1 MAHSTESRES
11 NHRTTTIRPA
21 SLADATAIAELGV
34 HVFSVTF
41 GHSVEPHELQAF
53 LDESYSLSAISKDL
67 NNPNKDTIIATDSNG
82 DILGFAMLTRG
93 SSEPCVAHLDGSV
106 ELQRIYLYPKAHG
119 TGAGK
124 LLAGRLEE
132 MARDQGYEYIWLGVW
147 EENFRAK
154 KAYEKWGYKTCGTHD
169 FVVGSVVQ
177 TDDIMVKKL

>member
-1 MAHSTESRES
+1 MAKPLDNQEGSRQ
-11 NHRTTTIRPA
+11 TTTVRPA
-21 SLADATAIAELGV
+21 NLADATAIAALGV

-53 LDESYSLSAISKDL
+53 LDESYSLEAINKDL
-67 NNPNKDTIIATDSNG
+67 KDTKKDTILAIDSTG

-93 SSEPCVAHLDGSV
+93 SSEPCLAHLDGLV

-124 LLAGRLEE
+124 LLADSLET
-132 MARDQGYEYIWLGVW
+132 MARDEGFKYIWLGVW
-147 EENFRAK
+147 EENHRAK
-154 KAYEKWGYKTCGTHD
+154 KAYEKWGYKACGTHD
-169 FVVGSVVQ
+169 FVVGSVTQ

>member
-1 MAHSTESRES
+1 MAKPLDNQAGNR
-11 NHRTTTIRPA
+11 RTTTIRPA
-21 SLADATAIAELGV
+21 SLADASEIAELGT

-53 LDESYSLSAISKDL
+53 LDESYSLEAIDKDL
-67 NNPNKDTIIATDSNG
+67 KDTNKDTILAIDSTG
-82 DILGFAMLTRG
+82 DVLGFAMLTRG
-93 SSEPCVAHLDGSV
+93 SSEPCLAHLDGLV

-124 LLAGRLEE
+124 LLADTLET
-132 MARDQGYEYIWLGVW
+132 MARDQGFKYIWLGVW
-147 EENFRAK
+147 EENYRAK

-169 FVVGSVVQ
+169 FVIGSVTQ